1 MKRKATLFSIFAVG
15 IILLS
20 TPSSAYLERRSKLLE
35 YQPIT
40 LDVNDTLLVL
50 SIVAFSIA
58 LICYTTGVFSEM
70 IAKELKPW
78 HVKMFWLGFLFE
90 MCGAIPMFLRSEKGN
105 VSLHKIVGAIG
116 LALIIAHNVL
126 ASIAIRT
133 NLDIVLRM
141 FPKFSAFVYAIWLI
155 AFVTG
160 MIIGMKK
167 AREHSCVAF

>member
-1 MKRKATLFSIFAVG
+1 MKRKAILFSVFAAG
-15 IILLS
+15 TILLS
-20 TPSSAYLERRSKLLE
+20 APSSAYLETRSKLLTE

-50 SIVAFSIA
+50 SIIAFSMA
-58 LICYTTGVFSEM
+58 LVCYTTGVFSEM

-78 HVKMFWLGFLFE
+78 HVKIFWLGFLFE
-90 MCGAIPMFLRSEKGN
+90 ICGAIPMFMRSEKGN
-105 VSLHKIVGAIG
+105 ISLHKIVGAIG
-116 LALIIAHNVL
+116 LALIITHNVL

-133 NLDIVLRM
+133 NLDIVLKL

-155 AFVTG
+155 AFITG

-167 AREHSCVAF
+167 QEHSSAAF